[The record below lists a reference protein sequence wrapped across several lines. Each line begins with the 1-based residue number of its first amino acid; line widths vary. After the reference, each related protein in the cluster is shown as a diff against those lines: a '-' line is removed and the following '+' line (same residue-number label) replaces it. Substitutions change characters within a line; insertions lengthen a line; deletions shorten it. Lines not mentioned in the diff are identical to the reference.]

1 VDPSKKGDV
10 KRFTFHWGKDN
21 FMRFEIDHKVV
32 DIIYDFLISTT
43 EEATDGITTHLS
55 PSQLNKGDIMLKK
68 LKKFISK
75 QGSEFDEMR
84 GKIRRLA
91 ANLSTEKGA
100 REALQARF
108 DALEMSAM
116 NYSSALQIRINALEM
131 SAVNTSSLVKA
142 FDLIKLFRSYYLT
155 SHNWNAVTNEYKGHK
170 DQLENRLI
178 ETYQFDQF
186 MVTFNAKYP
195 MPPDTPL
202 LSNIIDLCQERHDE
216 AHSGQIKTIVKQEKF
231 LEDCVVYFDTHPIS
245 DNTRQVCFPILKKMN
260 DLKIAGQLKGLDG
273 KK

>member
-1 VDPSKKGDV
+1 MSSNQSSPLDDRGEMNIMVILQTKPAEITREMALEMIDYLV
-10 KRFTFHWGKDN
+10 KS
-21 FMRFEIDHKVV
+21 
-32 DIIYDFLISTT
+32 LA
-43 EEATDGITTHLS
+43 ATDGIILHLS

-84 GKIRRLA
+84 GKIRSLD
-91 ANLSTEKGA
+91 ANLSTEKRA

-108 DALEMSAM
+108 DAL
-116 NYSSALQIRINALEM
+116 QIRINALES

-178 ETYQFDQF
+178 ESYQFDQF

-202 LSNIIDLCQERHDE
+202 LSDIIDLCQERHDE

-245 DNTRQVCFPILKKMN
+245 DNTRQVCLPILKKMN